1 MRLLMPASTREIE
14 RQCLVIWFSLIN
26 IKLISFLHL

>member
-1 MRLLMPASTREIE
+1 MRLLMLASAREIE
-14 RQCLVIWFSLIN
+14 RQWLVYTFLIH